1 MFILN
6 KWSISH
12 PAEIDP
18 PSPGGDDNDG
28 VHHSQPQP
36 FPWTLRQGLEEEG
49 AQGPQEELEEE
60 GQGAQEGAQE
70 RPQKVV
76 NGSFSFAEL
85 GLFDMEGN
93 EFLFL
98 QLIYLYL

>member
-1 MFILN
+1 MY
-6 KWSISH
+6 SSPCS

-76 NGSFSFAEL
+76 KFSEF
-85 GLFDMEGN
+85 GLFDMEGK
-93 EFLFL
+93 ELFLFL
-98 QLIYLYL
+98 QLI